1 MQLRFSESQTML
13 QDTVARLFADD
24 ATPARLREA
33 EATGLDQALWD
44 QLVALGITGMRAV
57 APEDGGMTLMDAAI
71 VAEQAGRFVA
81 PVPLVEAIVTTGLL
95 HRAKAPQALLD
106 AVEGGAVATLALTP
120 AAAGQPQPVLGGS
133 VAEVI
138 VALVGEE
145 LVALVGAAGTRAHN
159 IADAAIAMIDVG
171 AAAGERHVLASGPEA
186 AALYNAALEEWRVLT
201 AVALAGLGRRAL
213 ELAAAYSVERIAYGV
228 PIGSFQGIAHP
239 MADAATNM
247 DGAKLLAWRAIAS
260 IAAGQERAGARVA
273 MAYWWAAYSVDQA
286 VKHAVRTFGGYGLSL
301 EYDVQIYFRRAK
313 LYALI
318 AGDPNAQLDR
328 VAARLWDSEA
338 TALPSA
344 GDAEIDFEWGE
355 RAEAYAAEVRAY
367 VEANLTDDVRAKMHH
382 STSGFH
388 AGFHKKMA
396 AAGYAYPDMSLDGK
410 PRLSRYEV
418 MAAAP
423 MWEDMG
429 WSRTPQSVTEF
440 VAGMTQLWAT
450 PEVQEEVLGAVLAGD
465 ALGALGFSEPQSGS
479 DIFGAKFSAVRD
491 PGSGSGTGA
500 DDWILNGQKM
510 FTTNGHQAHYI
521 LMLTRTDTSGKKHQG
536 LTMFVVPM
544 NLPGIELHPVYTLQ
558 DEKTNITYFTD
569 VRVPDRYRLGEV
581 NEGSK
586 VMTSGLSFEH
596 GGSGYHAT
604 QKAMVLRAVDWA
616 RKAGPDGS
624 RPIEDPVMRRTLAR
638 AAVRDE
644 VADVLCRRQEWASVE
659 GVHEIA
665 WGPMAK
671 VFTTESLYID
681 GSAIVEAA
689 APASL
694 VRGLDRDLDIVEVSM
709 RRGIAM
715 TVYGGTSEVHRSL
728 IAEKSLGMP
737 KSR

>member
-13 QDTVARLFADD
+13 QDTVARLFADEV
-24 ATPARLREA
+24 TSARLREA
-33 EATGLDQALWD
+33 EASGLDQALWD
-44 QLVALGITGMRAV
+44 QLVALGIVGMRAL
-57 APEDGGMTLMDAAI
+57 APEDGGMSLMDAAI
-71 VAEQAGRFVA
+71 VAEQMGRHVA
-81 PVPLVEAIVTTGLL
+81 PVPLVEAIVATALL
-95 HRAKAPQALLD
+95 HRAKAPRALLD
-106 AVEGGAVATLALTP
+106 AVEGGAVASIAPRP
-120 AAAGQPQPVLGGS
+120 ATGGQPLPVLGGS
-133 VAEVI
+133 AAHVI
-138 VALVGEE
+138 VALVGGD
-145 LVALVGAAGTRAHN
+145 LVALVGAAGERARN
-159 IADAAIAMIDVG
+159 IADAAVAMIDV

-186 AALYNAALEEWRVLT
+186 EALYYAALEEWRVLT
-201 AVALAGLGRRAL
+201 AAALAGLGRRAL

-247 DGAKLLAWRAIAS
+247 DGAKLLTWRAIAS
-260 IAAGQERAGARVA
+260 IAAGQERAGARAA
-273 MAYWWAAYSVDQA
+273 MAYWWAAHSVDQA

-318 AGDPNAQLDR
+318 AGDPNEQLDR
-328 VAARLWDSEA
+328 IAARLWDGEVA
-338 TALPSA
+338 ALPPA
-344 GDAEIDFEWGE
+344 GDVGIDFEWGE
-355 RAEAYAAEVRAY
+355 RAEAYAAEVRAF
-367 VEANLTDDVRAKMHH
+367 VEANITDDVRAKMHH

-388 AGFHKKMA
+388 PGFHKKMA
-396 AAGYAYPDMSLDGK
+396 AAGLAYPDLALDGK
-410 PRLSRYEV
+410 PKLSRYEV

-429 WSRTPQSVTEF
+429 WTRTPSSVTEF
-440 VAGMTQLWAT
+440 VAGMAQLWAQ
-450 PEVQEEVLGAVLAGD
+450 PDVKQEIVGAVLAGD

-491 PGSGSGTGA
+491 G
-500 DDWILNGQKM
+500 DEWVLNGQKM

-521 LMLTRTDTSGKKHQG
+521 LMLTRTDNSGKKHQG
-536 LTMFVVPM
+536 LTMFIVPM

-569 VRVPDRYRLGEV
+569 VRVPDRYRIGEV
-581 NEGSK
+581 NDGAR

-596 GGSGYHAT
+596 GGSGYHAA
-604 QKAMVLRAVDWA
+604 QKAMVRRAVDWA
-616 RKAGPDGS
+616 RKTGPDGS
-624 RPIEDPVMRRTLAR
+624 RPIEDANMRRILAR

-644 VADVLCRRQEWASVE
+644 VADVLCRRQEWAGVE

-671 VFTTESLYID
+671 VFTTEMLYVD
-681 GSAIVEAA
+681 GSAIIEAA
-689 APASL
+689 APYSL

-715 TVYGGTSEVHRSL
+715 TIYGGTSEVHRSL

>member
-13 QDTVARLFADD
+13 QDTVSRLFADET
-24 ATPARLREA
+24 TPARLREA

-44 QLVALGITGMRAV
+44 QLVALGIVGMRAV
-57 APEDGGMTLMDAAI
+57 APEDGGMSLMDAAI
-71 VAEQAGRFVA
+71 VAEQAGRYVA
-81 PVPLVEAIVTTGLL
+81 PVPLVEAIVATALL
-95 HRAKAPQALLD
+95 HRAKAPQTLLD
-106 AVEGGAVATLALTP
+106 AVDRGAVATLALHP
-120 AAAGQPQPVLGGS
+120 ATAGRPQPVLGGS
-133 VAEVI
+133 VAHV
-138 VALVGEE
+138 VLALVGEE
-145 LVALVGAAGTRAHN
+145 LVAHVGFAAPMVRN
-159 IADAAIAMIDVG
+159 IADASVAMVDVG
-171 AAAGERHVLASGPEA
+171 APDGERHVLASGSQA
-186 AALYNAALEEWRVLT
+186 TTLYNAALEEWRVLT
-201 AVALAGLGRRAL
+201 AAALAGLGRRAL

-260 IAAGQERAGARVA
+260 IAEGQERAGARVA
-273 MAYWWAAYSVDQA
+273 MAYWWAAHTVDQA

-313 LYALI
+313 LYGLV

-328 VAARLWDSEA
+328 VAARLWDGEVA
-338 TALPSA
+338 ALPVA
-344 GDAEIDFEWGE
+344 GDVEIDFEWG
-355 RAEAYAAEVRAY
+355 ALGEAYAAEVRAF
-367 VEANLTDDVRAKMHH
+367 VEANLDDDVRAKIHH
-382 STSGFH
+382 STAGFH
-388 AGFHKKMA
+388 AGFHKKLA
-396 AAGYAYPDMSLDGK
+396 AAGLAYPDLSLDGK
-410 PRLSRYEV
+410 PRLTRYEV

-423 MWEDMG
+423 LWEDMG
-429 WSRTPQSVTEF
+429 WTRTPSSVTEF
-440 VAGMTQLWAT
+440 VAGMTQLWAK
-450 PEVQEEVLGAVLAGD
+450 PEVKEEILTAVLAGD
-465 ALGALGFSEPQSGS
+465 ALGALGFSEPESGS

-491 PGSGSGTGA
+491 G
-500 DDWILNGQKM
+500 DEWVLNGQKM

-521 LMLTRTDTSGKKHQG
+521 LMLTRTDNSGKKHQG

-544 NLPGIELHPVYTLQ
+544 NLPGVELHPVYTLQ

-596 GGSGYHAT
+596 GGSGYHAA
-604 QKAMVLRAVDWA
+604 QKAMVRRAVDWA
-616 RKAGPDGS
+616 RKPGADGKL
-624 RPIEDPVMRRTLAR
+624 PIEDANMRRILAR

-644 VADVLCRRQEWASVE
+644 VADALCRRQEWASVE

-671 VFTTESLYID
+671 VFTTESLYMD

-689 APASL
+689 APDSL
-694 VRGLDRDLDIVEVSM
+694 IRGLDKDMDIVEVSM

>member
-13 QDTVARLFADD
+13 QDTVTRLFTDEV
-24 ATPARLREA
+24 TSARLREA
-33 EATGLDQALWD
+33 ETDGFDQALWD
-44 QLVALGITGMRAV
+44 KLVELGIVGMRSV
-57 APEDGGMTLMDAAI
+57 GPDDGGMTLMDAAI
-71 VAEQAGRFVA
+71 VAEQAGRHVA
-81 PVPLVEAIVTTGLL
+81 PVPLVEAIVATGLL
-95 HRAKAPQALLD
+95 HRAGVPQALLD
-106 AVEGGAVATLALTP
+106 AVEGGAVVTLMLNP
-120 AAAGQPQPVLGGS
+120 AIAGQPQPVPGGS
-133 VAEVI
+133 VAHVLL
-138 VALVGEE
+138 ALTDGK
-145 LVALVGAAGTRAHN
+145 LIALSGIKAGNVNN
-159 IADAAIAMIDVG
+159 IASASVAMLDIAE
-171 AAAGERHVLASGPEA
+171 AGGEVHVLATGTQAERLYRA
-186 AALYNAALEEWRVLT
+186 AIEEWRVLT
-201 AVALAGLGRRAL
+201 AAALAGLGRRAL
-213 ELAAAYSVERIAYGV
+213 ELAAAYSVERIAYGS

-247 DGAKLLAWRAIAS
+247 DGARLLAWQAIAS
-260 IAAGQERAGARVA
+260 IAAGQPRAGARVA
-273 MAYWWAAYSVDQA
+273 MACWWAAHTVDQA
-286 VKHAVRTFGGYGLSL
+286 VKHALRTFGGYGLSL
-301 EYDVQIYFRRAK
+301 EYDIQIYFRRAK
-313 LYALI
+313 LHSLI
-318 AGDPNAQLDR
+318 AGDPNALLDII
-328 VAARLWDSEA
+328 AARLWDGQDA
-338 TALPSA
+338 ALPSA
-344 GDAEIDFEWGE
+344 GDGGIDFEWGA
-355 RAEAYAAEVRAY
+355 RAEAYAAKVRDF
-367 VEANLTDDVRAKMHH
+367 VEANLSDDVRARIHH

-396 AAGYAYPDMSLDGK
+396 AAGLAYPDLALDGK
-410 PRLSRYEV
+410 PQLTRYEV

-423 MWEDMG
+423 LWEDMG
-429 WSRTPQSVTEF
+429 WTRTPASVTEF

-450 PEVQEEVLGAVLAGD
+450 PEVRDEILGAILSGD
-465 ALGALGFSEPQSGS
+465 ALGCLGFSEPQSGS
-479 DIFGAKFSAVRD
+479 DIFGARFSAVRD
-491 PGSGSGTGA
+491 G
-500 DDWILNGQKM
+500 DHWVLNGQKT

-521 LMLTRTDTSGKKHQG
+521 LLLTRTDSSGRKHQG

-544 NLPGIELHPVYTLQ
+544 NLPGIELQPVHTLQ

-581 NEGSK
+581 DDGAR

-596 GGSGYHAT
+596 GGSGYHAA

-616 RKAGPDGS
+616 RKVRADGS
-624 RPIEDPVMRRTLAR
+624 RPIDDPVMRRVLAR

-671 VFTTESLYID
+671 VFTTESLYVD

-694 VRGLDRDLDIVEVSM
+694 VRGLDRDLDVVEVSM
-709 RRGIAM
+709 RRGIGM
-715 TVYGGTSEVHRSL
+715 TVYGGTSEIHRSL